1 MILKVADRT
10 LDDREDQVHSHAAQT
25 ISFDRV
31 EVARVVGS
39 GFCRTLQPEMKSQL
53 CIVAEGRPPSATLF
67 CLLVENTPFAM
78 HQMAGVT
85 SAAAAAVLTLFFFI
99 DF

>member
-25 ISFDRV
+25 IRFDRV

-53 CIVAEGRPPSATLF
+53 CIVAEGRPPSATLL
-67 CLLVENTPFAM
+67 CLLVELQSPHTVSVHHSVPDDS
-78 HQMAGVT
+78 Q
-85 SAAAAAVLTLFFFI
+85 
-99 DF
+99 